1 MKVTNRVRRQPEK
14 PHKPPF
20 FSWHN
25 PCNNFC
31 SIIVDHHL
39 PRSAKMNVKRKLQ
52 KGFTLIELMIV
63 VAIIGI
69 LAAIGLPAYQ
79 DYIAKSQVGR
89 AIAETGALKT
99 KIETCLADGR
109 NTIATPVAAT
119 VCSLADLQASSIF
132 TGGAQG
138 DATALTGTVTTG
150 YPQIDITAAT
160 GVVTIIGTFG
170 NSAADSLEATPLTVR
185 WRRAAS
191 TAGGGWTCNVVGV
204 AADAALARFAP
215 PSCPA
220 VAS

>member
-1 MKVTNRVRRQPEK
+1 
-14 PHKPPF
+14 
-20 FSWHN
+20 
-25 PCNNFC
+25 
-31 SIIVDHHL
+31 
-39 PRSAKMNVKRKLQ
+39 MNVKRKLQ

-138 DATALTGTVTTG
+138 DATPLTGTVTTG
-150 YPQIDITAAT
+150 YPQIVITAAT
-160 GVVTIIGTFG
+160 GAVTIIGTFG
-170 NSAADSLEATPLTVR
+170 NSAADALELPAALTVR
-185 WRRAAS
+185 WTRATSAN
-191 TAGGGWTCNVVGV
+191 GGGWTCNVVGV
-204 AADAALARFAP
+204 AVDAARARFAP

>member
-1 MKVTNRVRRQPEK
+1 
-14 PHKPPF
+14 
-20 FSWHN
+20 
-25 PCNNFC
+25 
-31 SIIVDHHL
+31 
-39 PRSAKMNVKRKLQ
+39 MNVKRKLQ

-132 TGGAQG
+132 TGAAQG

-150 YPQIDITAAT
+150 YPQIVITAGD

-170 NSAADSLEATPLTVR
+170 NSAADSLEATPLKVR
-185 WRRAAS
+185 WSRAAS

-204 AADAALARFAP
+204 AADTALARFAP